1 MLELLQELS
10 LLPGVSGRE
19 DLVRER
25 IAREVAPYAQCRT
38 DPSGNLIAYKK
49 GAQTGAKTVLFSA
62 HMDEVGFIVTYIEE
76 SGLLRFARRRGH

>member
-25 IAREVAPYAQCRT
+25 IAREVAPYAQCKT
-38 DPSGNLIAYKK
+38 DPSGNLIA
-49 GAQTGAKTVLFSA
+49 
-62 HMDEVGFIVTYIEE
+62 
-76 SGLLRFARRRGH
+76 

>member
-25 IAREVAPYAQCRT
+25 IEIGR
-38 DPSGNLIAYKK
+38 
-49 GAQTGAKTVLFSA
+49 A
-62 HMDEVGFIVTYIEE
+62 HV
-76 SGLLRFARRRGH
+76 